1 MREGASGLASAVD
14 LTYRACQTEAL
25 DPAIKRARV
34 ALLTRQKPDGHWC
47 FELES
52 DCTITAEYILMMH
65 FTDEI
70 DEVLQ
75 EKMARYLR
83 GIQVVDEHGGWPQYV
98 GGAIDVSCTVKA
110 YYALKAAGDDPQL
123 PHMRRARE
131 AVLALG
137 GAAKC
142 NVFTRILL
150 AMFEQVPWRAVPYL
164 PVELILLPRWAPIHI
179 EKTSYW
185 ARTTLVPLTIL
196 CTLKARAT
204 NPRSVNIRELFVTP
218 PERERHY
225 FLRGG
230 LMNRLFLGLD
240 KLGRVLDRWVP
251 RALRRQ
257 AIRTAE
263 AWFLP
268 RMNGED
274 GLGAIFPPMVN
285 SYEALMLLGYPKDHP
300 ARQTCLRSIQKL
312 VVHRDDG
319 SAYCQPCV
327 SPVWDTGWSAMAL
340 LHSGDEPG
348 GDGRRGDD
356 GGTGDQHTG
365 AAITRACDWLVR
377 CQELESKGDWVAR
390 APLAAPGGW
399 AFQYANAYY
408 PDIDDTALVAAL
420 LHVLDRRR
428 QQPALHRFNTDRAAD
443 WMLALQSRNGGFA
456 AFDADNT
463 YYYLNAI
470 PFADHGALLDPPTE
484 DVSARV
490 AACLGLLGR
499 TQDREGLQRCV
510 DYLRNSQQANGS
522 WWGRWGSNYIYG
534 TWSVMSGL
542 ALTGETLQQPYLRK
556 ALDWLRA
563 RQHDDGGWGETN
575 DSYLDPVL
583 AGSNAGV
590 STPHSTAWAVLAQL
604 AVGEVEADS
613 VLRGI
618 DWLLAQQQEDG
629 LWSHPSHNAPGFPRV
644 YYLKYHGYAAY
655 FPLYALARFRH
666 LSAQARTG
674 R

>member
-1 MREGASGLASAVD
+1 MLESSPL
-14 LTYRACQTEAL
+14 L
-25 DPAIKRARV
+25 DPAAADSHRQEPKMPGLDQGIARARE
-34 ALLTRQKPDGHWC
+34 ALLARQDADGHWC

-70 DEVLQ
+70 DELLQ

-83 GIQVVDEHGGWPQYV
+83 AIQDLDTHGGWSQYV
-98 GGAIDVSCTVKA
+98 GGEIDLSCTVKA
-110 YYALKAAGDDPQL
+110 YYALKAAGDAPEA

-137 GAAKC
+137 GAAKS

-164 PVELILLPRWAPIHI
+164 PVELMLLPSWAPIHI
-179 EKTSYW
+179 EKMSYW

-196 CTLKARAT
+196 CSLKARAV
-204 NPRSVNIRELFVTP
+204 NPKRVHIRELFVTA
-218 PERERHY
+218 PELEQDY
-225 FLRGG
+225 FVRGG
-230 LMNRLFLGLD
+230 ALNRLFLALD
-240 KLGRVLDRWVP
+240 KLGRAVDSFVP
-251 RALRRQ
+251 SALRKK
-257 AIRTAE
+257 AIRKAE

-268 RMNGED
+268 RMNGDD

-285 SYEALMLLGYPKDHP
+285 SYEAMVLLGYPKDHP
-300 ARQTCLRSIQKL
+300 DRQTCLRSIQKL
-312 VVHRDDG
+312 VVHREDG

-340 LHSGDEPG
+340 IHSS
-348 GDGRRGDD
+348 DD
-356 GGTGDQHTG
+356 ASTD
-365 AAITRACDWLVR
+365 AAIVRACDWLVQR
-377 CQELESKGDWVAR
+377 QELMCKGDWVAR
-390 APLAAPGGW
+390 APQAAPGGW
-399 AFQYANAYY
+399 AFQYANGYY

-420 LHVLDRRR
+420 LHVMDRRR
-428 QQPALHRFNTDRAAD
+428 GQPGKHSHNTDRAVD

-484 DVSARV
+484 DVSGRV
-490 AACLGLLGR
+490 AACLGVLGR
-499 TQDREGLQRCV
+499 SQDRFGLSHCV
-510 DYLRNSQQANGS
+510 DYLRATQQPDGS

-534 TWSVMSGL
+534 TWSAISGL
-542 ALTGETLQQPYLRK
+542 SLAGEDPRQPYLRK
-556 ALDWLRA
+556 AIDWLRV
-563 RQHDDGGWGETN
+563 RQNEDGGWGETN
-575 DSYLDPVL
+575 DSYIDQAL
-583 AGSNAGV
+583 AGMNGGV

-604 AVGEVEADS
+604 SVGEVESDS
-613 VLRGI
+613 VRRGVAF
-618 DWLLAQQQEDG
+618 LLSTQDSNG

-655 FPLYALARFRH
+655 FPLYALARYRY
-666 LSAQARTG
+666 LLNCSRAQP
-674 R
+674 

>member
-1 MREGASGLASAVD
+1 MIERSSRLASAADESVD
-14 LTYRACQTEAL
+14 VQAL
-25 DPAIKRARV
+25 DQAIAQARA
-34 ALLTRQKPDGHWC
+34 ALLTRQNADGHWC

-70 DEVLQ
+70 DELLE

-83 GIQVVDEHGGWPQYV
+83 EIQVLDEHGGWPQYV
-98 GGAIDVSCTVKA
+98 GGAIDLSCTVKA
-110 YYALKAAGDDPQL
+110 YYALKAAGDDPES

-196 CTLKARAT
+196 CTLKARAV
-204 NPRSVNIRELFVTP
+204 NPQGIDIRELFVTP

-225 FLRGG
+225 FRRGG
-230 LMNRLFLGLD
+230 VLNRLFLGLD
-240 KLGRVLDRWVP
+240 KLGRILDRWVP
-251 RALRRQ
+251 RSLRRQ

-285 SYEALMLLGYPKDHP
+285 SYEAMILLGYPKDHP

-312 VVHRDDG
+312 VVYRDDG

-340 LHSGDEPG
+340 IHSEKELHSGD
-348 GDGRRGDD
+348 
-356 GGTGDQHTG
+356 DQQTE
-365 AAITRACDWLVR
+365 AAITRACDWLVQ
-377 CQELESKGDWVAR
+377 CQELESKGDWVAH
-390 APLAAPGGW
+390 APKAAPGGW

-420 LHVLDRRR
+420 LHVRDRRR

-490 AACLGLLGR
+490 VACLGILNR
-499 TQDREGLQRCV
+499 EQDREGLRRCI
-510 DYLRNSQQANGS
+510 DYLRASQQANGS

-534 TWSVMSGL
+534 TWSVLSGL
-542 ALTGETLQQPYLRK
+542 ALAGETLRQPYMRR
-556 ALDWLRA
+556 ALEWLRA
-563 RQHDDGGWGETN
+563 RQQGDGGWGETN
-575 DSYLDPVL
+575 DTYLDPRL
-583 AGSNAGV
+583 AGSNGGV

-604 AVGEVEADS
+604 AVGEVASES
-613 VLRGI
+613 VQRGI
-618 DWLLAQQQEDG
+618 DWLLAQQQSDG
-629 LWSHPSHNAPGFPRV
+629 LWLHPSHNAPGFPRV
-644 YYLKYHGYAAY
+644 YYLKYHGYSAY

-666 LSAQARTG
+666 LWG
-674 R
+674 RAPQ

>member
-1 MREGASGLASAVD
+1 MERSSLLPPASAD
-14 LTYRACQTEAL
+14 SHSRDPETTGL
-25 DPAIKRARV
+25 DQAIARARA
-34 ALLTRQKPDGHWC
+34 ALLERQGADGHWC

-70 DEVLQ
+70 DDDLQ

-83 GIQVVDEHGGWPQYV
+83 TTQALESHGGWPQYA
-98 GGAIDVSCTVKA
+98 GGAIDLSCTVKA
-110 YYALKAAGDDPQL
+110 YYALKAAGDAPEA
-123 PHMRRARE
+123 PHMLRARE

-137 GAAKC
+137 GAARS

-164 PVELILLPRWAPIHI
+164 PVEIMLLPRWAPIHI
-179 EKTSYW
+179 EKMSYW

-196 CTLKARAT
+196 CSLKAKAV
-204 NPRSVNIRELFVTP
+204 NPRQVDIRELFVTP
-218 PERERHY
+218 PEQERHY

-230 LMNRLFLGLD
+230 ILNRLFLGLD
-240 KLGRVLDRWVP
+240 KLGRGLDRWMP
-251 RALRRQ
+251 KSLRQR
-257 AIRTAE
+257 AIRKAE

-285 SYEALMLLGYPKDHP
+285 SYEAMILLGYPKDHP
-300 ARQTCLRSIQKL
+300 VRQTCLRSIQKL

-340 LHSGDEPG
+340 IHSGDDATTE
-348 GDGRRGDD
+348 
-356 GGTGDQHTG
+356 T
-365 AAITRACDWLVR
+365 AITQACDWLVQR
-377 CQELESKGDWVAR
+377 QELECKGDWVAR
-390 APLAAPGGW
+390 APEAAPGGW

-428 QQPALHRFNTDRAAD
+428 GQPGHHHLNIDRAAD
-443 WMLALQSRNGGFA
+443 WMLALQSKNGGFA

-484 DVSARV
+484 DVSGRV
-490 AACLGLLGR
+490 AACLGVLAR
-499 TQDREGLQRCV
+499 DQDRGDLRRCI
-510 DYLRNSQQANGS
+510 DYLRTTQQADGS
-522 WWGRWGSNYIYG
+522 WWGRWGNNYIYG
-534 TWSVMSGL
+534 TWSALSGL
-542 ALTGETLQQPYLRK
+542 VLAGEDLHQPYLRK
-556 ALDWLRA
+556 SVDWLRA
-563 RQHDDGGWGETN
+563 RQHADGGWGETN
-575 DSYLDPVL
+575 DSYIDPAL
-583 AGSNAGV
+583 AGTNGGV
-590 STPHSTAWAVLAQL
+590 STPHTTAWAVLAQL
-604 AVGEVEADS
+604 AMGEAESDS
-613 VLRGI
+613 VRRGI
-618 DWLLAQQQEDG
+618 AFLLACQQTDG

-655 FPLYALARFRH
+655 FPLYALARYRY
-666 LSAQARTG
+666 LLARSRTQQ
-674 R
+674 

>member
-1 MREGASGLASAVD
+1 MNEGRSGLASAIAESDAGAADTRV
-14 LTYRACQTEAL
+14 LN
-25 DPAIKRARV
+25 PAIERARA
-34 ALLTRQKPDGHWC
+34 ALLARQGPDGHWC

-70 DEVLQ
+70 DELLQ

-83 GIQVVDEHGGWPQYV
+83 ATQVLDDHGGWSQYV
-98 GGAIDVSCTVKA
+98 GGAMDLSCTVKA
-110 YYALKAAGDDPQL
+110 YYALKAAGDDPEAA
-123 PHMRRARE
+123 HMGRARD

-164 PVELILLPRWAPIHI
+164 PVELMLLPRWAPIHI

-196 CTLKARAT
+196 CTLKARA
-204 NPRSVNIRELFVTP
+204 VNASRVDIRELFVTP
-218 PERERHY
+218 PEQERHY

-230 LMNRLFLGLD
+230 LLNRLFLGVD
-240 KLGRVLDRWVP
+240 KLLRALDRWVP
-251 RALRRQ
+251 KAVRRQ
-257 AIRTAE
+257 AIRRAE

-285 SYEALMLLGYPKDHP
+285 SYEAMMLLGYPQDHP
-300 ARQTCLRSIQKL
+300 VRQTCLRSLQKL
-312 VVHRDDG
+312 IVHRADG

-327 SPVWDTGWSAMAL
+327 SPVWDTGWSIMAL
-340 LHSGDEPG
+340 IHAGEDSQTD
-348 GDGRRGDD
+348 
-356 GGTGDQHTG
+356 
-365 AAITRACDWLVR
+365 AAIRQACDWLVQ
-377 CQELESKGDWVAR
+377 CQELESKGDWVSR
-390 APLAAPGGW
+390 APQAAPGGW

-420 LHVLDRRR
+420 LHTLDRRR
-428 QQPALHRFNTDRAAD
+428 GQHEKHRFNTDRAVD
-443 WMLALQSRNGGFA
+443 WMLALQSKNGGFA

-484 DVSARV
+484 DVSGRV
-490 AACLGLLGR
+490 AACLGILGR
-499 TQDREGLQRCV
+499 EQDRDGMRRCV
-510 DYLRNSQQANGS
+510 DYLRATQQADGS
-522 WWGRWGSNYIYG
+522 WWGRWGSNYLYG
-534 TWSVMSGL
+534 TWSALSGL
-542 ALTGETLQQPYLRK
+542 ALAGEDLQQAYLRK
-556 ALDWLRA
+556 SVDWLRA

-575 DSYLDPVL
+575 DSYLDPRL
-583 AGSNAGV
+583 AGTNGGI

-604 AVGEVEADS
+604 AMGEVAS
-613 VLRGI
+613 VSVRRGI
-618 DWLLAQQQEDG
+618 DFLLASQQPDG

-666 LSAQARTG
+666 LLSLPS
-674 R
+674 